1 MPSNFVGKV
10 TSFVIDTSTKV
21 VADTVSNASIS
32 YGIAAIRDI
41 LNLGK
46 RFNLIVFM
54 GTTGVGKT
62 TLIKNYL
69 RVLDVKAQESTREA
83 ESYDAS
89 YLVEDLFGSKDVSD
103 ARRLM
108 VLDLPGSIAAFGD
121 IDRAIDEKLNTL
133 NIQKDEVRVI
143 LVPVVGAGYN
153 TTLNAEFP
161 DRPRII
167 MLASGKPDFVS
178 SYRRNQIGH
187 EKDLLKKILE
197 NTISE
202 YVYSM
207 VSGVILTVNRW
218 DYLCCCQEEPEE
230 EIERLYGENS
240 DLMKIIT
247 DRVAKGK
254 IVTTKSCASMGMGVP
269 YPKDADNIDITMY
282 LSLTGYELNSM
293 EAQFHNSL
301 RKFLLPN

>member
-1 MPSNFVGKV
+1 MSSNFVEKV

-21 VADTVSNASIS
+21 IADTVSNASIS
-32 YGIAAIRDI
+32 YGVAAIRDI

-69 RVLDVKAQESTREA
+69 QVRDVKAQESTREA
-83 ESYDAS
+83 ESYNAS
-89 YLVEDLFGSKDVSD
+89 YLVEDLFGNKNVTDT
-103 ARRLM
+103 RRLM
-108 VLDLPGSIAAFGD
+108 VLDLPGSRAAFGD
-121 IDRAIDEKLNTL
+121 IDRAIDDKLNTL
-133 NIQKDEVRVI
+133 NIQKDEVKVI

-161 DRPRII
+161 DRPEVII
-167 MLASGKPDFVS
+167 QDSGKPDFAS
-178 SYRRNQIGH
+178 IYRSNQVGH
-187 EKDLLKKILE
+187 EKDLLKDILE
-197 NTISE
+197 NTISD
-202 YVYSM
+202 YVYNM

-218 DYLCCCQEEPEE
+218 DYLYCCQEKPDE
-230 EIERLYGENS
+230 EIERLYGESS
-240 DLMKIIT
+240 DLMEIIT
-247 DRVAKGK
+247 NHVAKGK

-269 YPKDADNIDITMY
+269 FPKNADDIDITKY
-282 LSLTGYELNSM
+282 LSLTGYELKIM
-293 EAQFHNSL
+293 ETQFHNSL